1 MATTTYLVDVPAN
14 AVPGHQMAVAV
25 AGGLTV
31 MVTLPPGVMGG
42 ERIEVAVPVSSAI
55 HAVQPQHQWQQQQQ
69 QQQHPTLPRP
79 QQHHQYQQHG
89 ATATNDVIVA
99 PDADNTLR
107 ACTCDERCCKGFLW
121 VGGSYCSAI
130 TAAALFTIVL
140 ALVGLA
146 ALGLVIMAFAPAAV
160 VLYWAWKW
168 YGRYLTRCTI
178 ADVMLE
184 ATAILLV
191 PLIVAISFIDY
202 YLPMTTMCGASN
214 PNAPVYR
221 YFFQAFVRAALLEE
235 LLKYFA
241 IRRLLFKEYIVDPRA
256 LLVYGTV
263 SGLTFGVL
271 ENITYALVG
280 GIGTAIARS
289 FLTVPLHSM
298 FGFMIGASLVKY
310 RFGPGHAA
318 SARRVAP
325 AHHPRLLSGASLP
338 DPHGRAACSNN

>member
-1 MATTTYLVDVPAN
+1 
-14 AVPGHQMAVAV
+14 MAVAA

-31 MVTLPPGVMGG
+31 MVIAGVGG
-42 ERIEVAVPVSSAI
+42 ERIEVGLKVCNPCSA
-55 HAVQPQHQWQQQQQ
+55 A
-69 QQQHPTLPRP
+69 TASAAAAAAAAAAASNLLRP
-79 QQHHQYQQHG
+79 QQHHQHQQHG

-221 YFFQAFVRAALLEE
+221 YFFQAFVRAAWVSCQVLYPAAPLQGVHQTRGPAGVRHRERPQLECWKTSPTPSAASV
-235 LLKYFA
+235 LPSPAPSSRCPPLHVRLHD
-241 IRRLLFKEYIVDPRA
+241 RRLASEVPLARAMWRA
-256 LLVYGTV
+256 L
-263 SGLTFGVL
+263 
-271 ENITYALVG
+271 
-280 GIGTAIARS
+280 
-289 FLTVPLHSM
+289 
-298 FGFMIGASLVKY
+298 AS
-310 RFGPGHAA
+310 P
-318 SARRVAP
+318 RR
-325 AHHPRLLSGASLP
+325 SGAR
-338 DPHGRAACSNN
+338 GG